1 VVAVEQYLA
10 TPSVPTTRP
19 ELRGAAVDN
28 RTDEDLL
35 AAIAAGP
42 GALPEF
48 YRRHVAKIV
57 GVGARRFD
65 GPEEVADFVATVFLE
80 VMESAGGFDPRR
92 GSAVAWLYG
101 LAANVAA
108 REQHRRKRAAEAA
121 LRLSGRQ
128 FLGPDDYE
136 RIDERLDAA
145 ARARAV
151 YAAMDGLRPD
161 DRRLLVL
168 VAVDGLSPAQAAAA
182 LGISRVATRV
192 RLTRARRRLRA
203 ALADHPQA
211 PAPHPAKE
219 ISA

>member
-1 VVAVEQYLA
+1 M
-10 TPSVPTTRP
+10 
-19 ELRGAAVDN
+19 DN

-35 AAIAAGP
+35 VAIAAGP

-48 YRRHVAKIV
+48 YRCHVAKIV
-57 GVGARRFD
+57 GVGSHRFD
-65 GPEEVADFVATVFLE
+65 EPEEVADFVATVFLE
-80 VMESAGGFDPRR
+80 VMETAGGFDPRR

-108 REQHRRKRAAEAA
+108 KQQHQRTRAADTA
-121 LRLSGRQ
+121 LRFSGRQ
-128 FLGPDDYE
+128 FLEPDDYE
-136 RIDERLDAA
+136 RIDEQLDAA

-161 DRRLLVL
+161 DRRLLEL
-168 VAVDGLSPAQAAAA
+168 VAVDGLSPAEAAAA

-203 ALADHPQA
+203 ALGGAVDPLGESRSHPPRRPQHDQ
-211 PAPHPAKE
+211 PHRPG
-219 ISA
+219 

>member
-1 VVAVEQYLA
+1 M
-10 TPSVPTTRP
+10 
-19 ELRGAAVDN
+19 DN

-35 AAIAAGP
+35 VAIAKGP

-48 YRRHVAKIV
+48 YWRHVAKIV
-57 GVGARRFD
+57 GVGSRRFD
-65 GPEEVADFVATVFLE
+65 EPEEVADFVATVFLE
-80 VMESAGGFDPRR
+80 VLESAGGFDPRR

-108 REQHRRKRAAEAA
+108 KQQQQRTRAADAT

-128 FLGPDDYE
+128 LLEPDDYE
-136 RIDERLDAA
+136 RIDEQLDAA

-151 YAAMDGLRPD
+151 YTAMDGLRPN
-161 DRRLLVL
+161 DRRLLEL
-168 VAVDGLSPAQAAAA
+168 VAVDGLSPAEAAAA

-203 ALADHPQA
+203 ALGGAVDHPGA
-211 PAPHPAKE
+211 SRSHPAKE
-219 ISA
+219 ASA